1 MVLPPQ
7 AVAVAFTVSRRL
19 GGRGSFQG
27 THQDSSCYIAKHRSV
42 LPRGGNIGLLVF
54 IMLDKL
60 RDRVNIVRLLRG
72 AWATIRYYVVGI
84 VDRADKHHIFL
95 AASGLSFSL
104 ILCSIP
110 LVLVVFSFLG
120 FVLQKPSI
128 QQQISALIDRAIP
141 YQDYASFVE
150 NLVFSRVAEFKAY
163 KSLAGVFGAIA
174 LVFASSGLFGAMR
187 TVLNTAFHKRDQES
201 IFISKLRDLGLIL
214 MVLLY
219 FLFSTAVLPALEVFS
234 EIADKIEAFAG
245 FRVQFIED
253 VGVQLFSFAV
263 IFIAFSIIY
272 YAVPHGKMQKRVVA
286 VSALAASIMWVA
298 AQQIFGFYISHF
310 VTLKRIYGAYVLVI
324 ATALWFFYSS
334 LVFIVAAEIGQLYR
348 ERRDHRLEKVRKL
361 KLG

>member
-1 MVLPPQ
+1 M
-7 AVAVAFTVSRRL
+7 
-19 GGRGSFQG
+19 
-27 THQDSSCYIAKHRSV
+27 RSV
-42 LPRGGNIGLLVF
+42 RRCSALPDGDNIGLLVF
-54 IMLDKL
+54 EMLNGI
-60 RDRVNIVRLLRG
+60 RDRVRVFDFLRNI
-72 AWATIRYYVVGI
+72 WDTIRYYVEGI
-84 VDRADKHHIFL
+84 VDRSDKHHIFL

-128 QQQISALIDRAIP
+128 QQQITALIDKAIP

-174 LVFASSGLFGAMR
+174 LVFTSTGLFGAMR
-187 TVLNTAFHKRDQES
+187 TVLNTAFRKKDQES

-219 FLFSTAVLPALEVFS
+219 FLFSTAVLPALEIFS
-234 EIADKIEAFAG
+234 EIADKIEAVVG
-245 FRVQFIED
+245 FHVQFIQD
-253 VGVQLFSFAV
+253 IFVQSFSFGV

-286 VSALAASIMWVA
+286 VSALAASIMWVV
-298 AQQIFGFYISHF
+298 AQQVFGFYVSHF

-324 ATALWFFYSS
+324 ATLLWFFYSS
-334 LVFIVAAEIGQLYR
+334 LIFIYAAEIGQLYR
-348 ERRDHRLEKVRKL
+348 ERREHRLEKVRKL

>member
-1 MVLPPQ
+1 MQGGVVAGPHLLCSLLPI
-7 AVAVAFTVSRRL
+7 
-19 GGRGSFQG
+19 
-27 THQDSSCYIAKHRSV
+27 D
-42 LPRGGNIGLLVF
+42 GNIGLLVF
-54 IMLDKL
+54 IMLE
-60 RDRVNIVRLLRG
+60 RFRERANVIELLRR
-72 AWATIRYYVVGI
+72 AWDSIRYYVLGI
-84 VDRADKHHIFL
+84 VDRSDKHHIFL

-174 LVFASSGLFGAMR
+174 LVFTSSGLFGAMR
-187 TVLNTAFHKRDQES
+187 TVLNTAYHKKDQES
-201 IFISKLRDLGLIL
+201 ILISKLRDLGLIL

-219 FLFSTAVLPALEVFS
+219 FLFSTAVLPALEIFS
-234 EIADKIEAFAG
+234 EIADKIESFAG
-245 FRVQFIED
+245 FRIQFVQDI
-253 VGVQLFSFAV
+253 VVQIFSFAI
-263 IFIAFSIIY
+263 IFIAFSVIY
-272 YAVPHGKMQKRVVA
+272 YAVPHGRMQKRVVA
-286 VSALAASIMWVA
+286 VSALWASILWVV
-298 AQQIFGFYISHF
+298 AQQIFGFYVSHF

-334 LVFIVAAEIGQLYR
+334 LIFILAAEIGQLYR
-348 ERRDHRLEKVRKL
+348 ERREHHLERVRKL